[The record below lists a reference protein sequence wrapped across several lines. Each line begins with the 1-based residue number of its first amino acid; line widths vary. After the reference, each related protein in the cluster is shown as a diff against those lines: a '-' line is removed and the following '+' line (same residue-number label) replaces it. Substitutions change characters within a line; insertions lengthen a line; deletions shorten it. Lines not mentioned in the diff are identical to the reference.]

1 MRIVSN
7 SFKLSNNNQLHIP
20 SKYTC
25 DGANINPHLVWSD
38 VPAGAQSFV
47 LMIDDPDAPSE
58 VWCHVL
64 IYNIPATVHEIGEG
78 ALTTMKWNLGYNSWD
93 KREYGGPCP
102 PSGVHRYI
110 FHLYALD
117 RMLDESATRKWNR
130 VSFLR
135 YIQEEH
141 PEQLI
146 DTAEMIAVY
155 QRN

>member
-7 SFKLSNNNQLHIP
+7 SFKLSSNHQLHIP

-25 DGANINPHLVWSD
+25 DGDNINPHLVWSD
-38 VPAGAQSFV
+38 VPTDVQSFV

-64 IYNIPATVHEIGEG
+64 IYNIPAHIREIGEG
-78 ALTTMKWNLGYNSWD
+78 ALAAMKWNMGYNSWD

-102 PSGVHRYI
+102 PNGVHRYI

-117 RMLDESATRKWNR
+117 HMLDESRKWDR
-130 VSFLR
+130 ISFLQ
-135 YIQEEH
+135 YIQEH

-146 DTAEMIAVY
+146 ATTEMMAVY
-155 QRN
+155 QRK